1 MSTKSTNNKLGKG
14 IGIFSFLLVAH
25 HFVVRP
31 WILNWGAPEKIKKLT
46 LSGDRFTEGR
56 SSTRAILIHAAPQKI
71 WPWIMQ
77 LGQERGGFYS
87 YSWLENIV
95 RADMKNCY
103 ELKPELQEPRQAG
116 DVIWLANKENY
127 KGQGYQVLAEV
138 IPEKSFV
145 MVGGD
150 DYQRILNGQK
160 ALGSWSIYLYPE
172 SEESTWLI
180 ARSSGNEPLGNRILR
195 YFTFEVPHFIME
207 QKMLRTLKWLS
218 EK

>member
-1 MSTKSTNNKLGKG
+1 MSTKSINKLGKG
-14 IGIFSFLLVAH
+14 VGIFSLLLVAH
-25 HFVVRP
+25 HFVARP
-31 WILNWGAPEKIKKLT
+31 WMLSWGAPEKLKNLA
-46 LSGDRFTEGR
+46 LSGDRFTGGR
-56 SSTRAILIHAAPQKI
+56 SYTRAVLVHATPKKI

-87 YSWLENIV
+87 YAWLENIV

-103 ELKPELQEPRQAG
+103 KLKPELQEPRQAG
-116 DVIWLANKENY
+116 DIIWLANKENY

-172 SEESTWLI
+172 NEESTWLI

-207 QKMLRTLKWLS
+207 QKMLRTLKRLS